1 VALGPS
7 TPRRAEGGTRVGLGV
22 ALLAWLTALALAP
35 LTLPPSVHAQAVEPV
50 ASLEELMTLFASSGG
65 VRADFVETREL
76 AILAVPIETR
86 GKLYFA
92 PPDRLARHTLE
103 PSPSSVVVQ
112 GDRVALR
119 DETGEQV
126 LSLGS
131 SEVAR
136 TLVGNT
142 AAMLRGDL
150 DALRARYEIDFQVT
164 GEATSDAWLLGLV
177 PRSRVAKAIV
187 ERIEVRGSGRALSSM
202 VTLESSGDRAT
213 TRFTAVET
221 GVDFSPEELAHVFS
235 LESSPREAEAP

>member
-7 TPRRAEGGTRVGLGV
+7 TPRRAEGGTRVRLGV

-35 LTLPPSVHAQAVEPV
+35 LTLPPSVHAQAIEPV
-50 ASLEELMTLFASSGG
+50 ASLEELMALFASSGG
-65 VRADFVETREL
+65 VRAEFVETREL
-76 AILAVPIETR
+76 AILAMPIETR

-150 DALRARYEIDFQVT
+150 DALRARYEIEF
-164 GEATSDAWLLGLV
+164 EATSDAWLLGLV

-213 TRFTAVET
+213 TRFAAVET
-221 GVDFSPEELAHVFS
+221 GVDFSPEELARVFS

>member
-1 VALGPS
+1 VVLGPS
-7 TPRRAEGGTRVGLGV
+7 TSLREASGRPSRIGV
-22 ALLAWLTALALAP
+22 LLFAWLATLALAP
-35 LTLPPSVHAQAVEPV
+35 LAAPPSAHAQAGEPV
-50 ASLEELMTLFASSGG
+50 KSIDGLMALFASSGG
-65 VRADFVETREL
+65 VRAEFVETREL

-86 GKLYFA
+86 GRLYFA
-92 PPDRLARHTLE
+92 PPDRLARHTTE

-142 AAMLRGDL
+142 AALLRGDL
-150 DALRARYEIDFQVT
+150 DALRARYEIEF
-164 GEATSDAWLLGLV
+164 EATDEAWSLGLV

-187 ERIEVRGSGRALSSM
+187 ERIDVRGSGRALSSM
-202 VTLESSGDRAT
+202 VTLEASGDSAT
-213 TRFTAVET
+213 TTFAAVET
-221 GVDFSPEELAHVFS
+221 GVEFPPEELARIFS